1 MGNRQSRSDR
11 KRDIKPTVTVQLRDC
26 IYRLSFIT
34 DAPVKDVIEAILI
47 DGSQRKKPLSHLSQY
62 FLRDT
67 RIGSTVYMG
76 DNNRI
81 PVGRRGDNEKT
92 VRISTRVTQGMYSNL
107 EAVAYAMGCSVSKA
121 CTLLIDATVRDVDF
135 VNDFVKEFLEENLD
149 DKRMKELEK
158 VLKYINAGNPYSE
171 RISYAALLSYLM
183 DEVRVG
189 AEKVQDTV
197 SEFVISQWKR

>member
-1 MGNRQSRSDR
+1 MGSRQSRSDR

-62 FLRDT
+62 FLRDM

-76 DNNRI
+76 DNDRV
-81 PVGRRGDNEKT
+81 PVGRRGANEKT
-92 VRISTRVTQGMYSNL
+92 VRISTRVTQSMYADL
-107 EAVAYAMGCSVSKA
+107 EGVAFAMGCSVSKA
-121 CTLLIDATVRDVDF
+121 CALLIDATVRDVDF
-135 VNDFVKEFLEENLD
+135 VNDFAREYLEDRVDEE
-149 DKRMKELEK
+149 RMKELK
-158 VLKYINAGNPYSE
+158 RVLKYINAGNPYSE
-171 RISYAALLSYLM
+171 RISYAALLSYLV
-183 DEVRVG
+183 DEVKVG

-197 SEFVISQWKR
+197 SEFVINQWNK

>member
-67 RIGSTVYMG
+67 RIGSTVYIG

-81 PVGRRGDNEKT
+81 PVGRQGDNEKT
-92 VRISTRVTQGMYSNL
+92 IRISTRVTQGMYADL

-121 CTLLIDATVRDVDF
+121 CTLLLDATVRDVDF
-135 VNDFVKEFLEENLD
+135 VNDFVKEFFEANLD

>member
-62 FLRDT
+62 FLRDV
-67 RIGSTVYMG
+67 RISQTVYMG
-76 DNNRI
+76 DNERV
-81 PVGRRGDNEKT
+81 PVGRRGSSGKT
-92 VRISTRVTQGMYSNL
+92 VRISTRVTQGMYNDL
-107 EAVAYAMGCSVSKA
+107 EGIAFAMGCSVSKA
-121 CTLLIDATVRDVDF
+121 CALLVDATVRDVDF
-135 VNDFVKEFLEENLD
+135 VNDFVQEYLEEHVD
-149 DKRMKELEK
+149 EERMKELK
-158 VLKYINAGNPYSE
+158 RVLKYINAGNPYSE
-171 RISYAALLSYLM
+171 RISYAALLSYLV
-183 DEVRVG
+183 DEVKVG

-197 SEFVISQWKR
+197 SDFVINHWKN